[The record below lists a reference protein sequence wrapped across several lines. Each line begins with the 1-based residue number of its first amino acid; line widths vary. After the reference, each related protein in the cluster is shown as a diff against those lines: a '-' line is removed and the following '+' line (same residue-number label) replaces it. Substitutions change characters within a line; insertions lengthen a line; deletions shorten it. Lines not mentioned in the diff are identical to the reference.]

1 MVAFR
6 GSGSRVV
13 SRSTI
18 ERFRLSSRP
27 AAPSSLAGVAAHPG
41 GAEAASAGRAVD
53 RRLLDCP
60 NSGHLVARLAAAFVR
75 KGQWAGRVAA
85 GCFARRAEHR
95 RAWPRASA
103 IRAEGKRRAE
113 APPRA
118 SRASRCAHRINSA
131 RDFGGDPGRVRAPTA
146 SRSATG
152 PDVVPSLGPELQRRR
167 GAVPVCVRWANQ
179 ARRVE
184 IRDALPMLRGRI
196 AKMCLADRLGLTP

>member
-1 MVAFR
+1 MRDLLCGCHEHLGLDADFHVC
-6 GSGSRVV
+6 
-13 SRSTI
+13 
-18 ERFRLSSRP
+18 
-27 AAPSSLAGVAAHPG
+27 
-41 GAEAASAGRAVD
+41 AASGAVAGRA
-53 RRLLDCP
+53 RAWCP
-60 NSGHLVARLAAAFVR
+60 LVALVANIRGDSSAEPRPAFALARASCCPGLAAPFVR